1 MDVAIT
7 GAAGFLGSHMAAF
20 LLAQGHRVHAY
31 AHRPPVDAWRLNIW
45 NSCTTTHIRDLR
57 WEPPVFNHIDRVIHL
72 AANMGGVGY
81 FTAHDYQ
88 PFIDNSRMTFNVLQ
102 SIDLWQ
108 IERSFLAA
116 SACLYP
122 TQIQMTPGKAPKLDE
137 SMIELGFP
145 DQMYGREK
153 LMMTR
158 LAERH
163 NQDVRVGILHTVYGI
178 GQEHEGQRVKFPMAA
193 AQKAR
198 HARSTGTVEMWGDGQ
213 QQRSYLYVDDAVR
226 MIWAVLEGDYEGAVN
241 IGMEGAAT
249 CNQIQ
254 RLCNTLAGVPNAE
267 IIYNH
272 AQPSGVLARDCSS
285 TKFNRLYGDLIEVG
299 YSEGFGRII
308 DWLDEWH

>member
-7 GAAGFLGSHMAAF
+7 GAAGFLGSHMAAL

-198 HARSTGTVEMWGDGQ
+198 HARNTGTVEMWGDGQ

-241 IGMEGAAT
+241 IGMDGAVT
-249 CNQIQ
+249 CDQIQ

-285 TKFNRLYGDLIEVG
+285 AKFTRLYGDLVEVG

>member
-153 LMMTR
+153 LMMTQT
-158 LAERH
+158 L
-163 NQDVRVGILHTVYGI
+163 G
-178 GQEHEGQRVKFPMAA
+178 
-193 AQKAR
+193 
-198 HARSTGTVEMWGDGQ
+198 
-213 QQRSYLYVDDAVR
+213 
-226 MIWAVLEGDYEGAVN
+226 LE
-241 IGMEGAAT
+241 T
-249 CNQIQ
+249 
-254 RLCNTLAGVPNAE
+254 R
-267 IIYNH
+267 
-272 AQPSGVLARDCSS
+272 
-285 TKFNRLYGDLIEVG
+285 
-299 YSEGFGRII
+299 
-308 DWLDEWH
+308 

>member
-1 MDVAIT
+1 
-7 GAAGFLGSHMAAF
+7 MAAF

-241 IGMEGAAT
+241 IGMDGAVT
-249 CNQIQ
+249 CDQIQ

-285 TKFNRLYGDLIEVG
+285 AKFTRLYGDLVEVG